1 MKRLGEMSKIVLF
14 LGLTTVGAFYLFHD
28 KGLSDSDV
36 EWCREFTTC
45 EDAACCVDAQ
55 QYRGV
60 NQ

>member
-1 MKRLGEMSKIVLF
+1 MKRFEEISKIILF
-14 LGLTTVGAFYLFHD
+14 LGLAAVGVFYLLNEAR
-28 KGLSDSDV
+28 LSASDE

-45 EDAACCVDAQ
+45 EDTACCVDAQ